1 LHARHDH
8 GRPPIPRSGVH
19 PDEDAIRAAISGN
32 LCRCTGYADI
42 VRSIQWAARAMRGE
56 VVPAEDDEDPT
67 WKPSSGPLG
76 H

>member
-1 LHARHDH
+1 MIMAALPFLEAESD
-8 GRPPIPRSGVH
+8 